1 MADYTYDQLNS
12 QIETDKQLVEE
23 FENYTDSTSKD
34 VYNQAKNRLKEN
46 QPLLEEYDTAYK
58 SKNKQQAE
66 DNVKAFDKQFNEQ
79 IADIQQ
85 QSDRYKA
92 EMQNVDNLALP
103 YNWSEEQK
111 QQWRD
116 EYRQL
121 NEDKISDNNLQ
132 IANLKS
138 MVDEKTYIDEEGVR
152 RYKSDNVEV
161 VDLTEANVDPNDFK
175 MYISEEGAKTERKL
189 GTFQAMKDIAE
200 ETENLTVED
209 VKAITRLSR
218 GDDNRSVKDDLRP
231 DAKYLYSA
239 EHDKNG
245 ASSPDADYMTY
256 KFDNALEESTQ
267 DSLNNAKVNVPTAA
281 DTKLDKNAAAATVND
296 DFDVFTDANIDSR
309 NLQASYDDPAISKY
323 IEDLNDD
330 VAINHIFSNTF
341 YRIPAVPHWAYS
353 VDFIPTTELL
363 SSIKNIDVY
372 TLSQFLTKSVIS
384 LTLPAREMTST
395 VSNYKGLSVELPA
408 RAKTSGELSFTFA
421 ETESFI
427 ISEILEQLLK
437 YARNDMF
444 YEFDSTIVS
453 NYLANTKNAD
463 IKQYADNIDMM
474 NSAIA
479 AYRKFIENY
488 AHEFNILVKLYRAAD
503 AKALGDTKKN
513 EYPTFVYFF
522 KGCDVASVK
531 QFKFDYNSDKPID
544 IGASFMYQYFE
555 EMTYEEYLLRY
566 GGWNDGLDDPLYE
579 ASQEEMIAAVEA
591 SNPLTLVTHRDVYN
605 VNAERS

>member
-1 MADYTYDQLNS
+1 MADYTYEKLNE
-12 QIETDKQLVEE
+12 QIKTDESLMEE
-23 FENYTDSTSKD
+23 YGKYSDPVSRD
-34 VYNQAKNRLKEN
+34 VYSQAKNRLAEN
-46 QPLLEEYDTAYK
+46 QPLLDEYATAYK
-58 SKNKQQAE
+58 EKQQQTYKQ
-66 DNVKAFDKQFNEQ
+66 NVEAFDKQFNEKIEKLQ
-79 IADIQQ
+79 TQNDMHAEDIQH
-85 QSDRYKA
+85 
-92 EMQNVDNLALP
+92 VDCMVLP
-103 YNWSEEQK
+103 SEWSEEQT

-116 EYRQL
+116 DYRQL
-121 NEDKISDNNLQ
+121 KEDKISDNNLQ
-132 IANLKS
+132 IANMKS
-138 MVDEKTYIDEEGVR
+138 IVDEKTYIDEEGVS
-152 RYKSDNVEV
+152 RYKGDNVEV
-161 VDLTEANVDPNDFK
+161 VDLTAPDVDPEHFE
-175 MYISEEGAKTERKL
+175 MFISEQGAETERKL
-189 GTFQAMKDIAE
+189 GTFTALKDIAE
-200 ETENLTVED
+200 DTENLTIED

-231 DAKYLYSA
+231 NAKYLYST
-239 EHDKNG
+239 EHDKDG
-245 ASSPDADYMTY
+245 ASSPDAGYMTY

-267 DSLNNAKVNVPTAA
+267 DAVNNAKVSAPKAA
-281 DTKLDKNAAAATVND
+281 DTKLDNNAAATVND
-296 DFDVFTDANIDSR
+296 DFDVFADANIDSR

-341 YRIPAVPHWAYS
+341 YRIPAAPHWAYS

-363 SSIKNIDVY
+363 NSIKTIDVY
-372 TLSQFLTKSVIS
+372 TLSKFLTKSVIS

-444 YEFDSTIVS
+444 YEFDSTIITH
-453 NYLANTKNAD
+453 YLANTQNTD

-531 QFKFDYNSDKPID
+531 QFKLDYNSDKPID

-579 ASQEEMIAAVEA
+579 ASQEEMIAAAEA

-605 VNAERS
+605 VNLERS